1 MTEERKIIR
10 RNRPDELQKLIRQ
23 LDKHAPKAI
32 ERLAKLCESSDEK
45 IALDA
50 CKAIPKMIAEMKDQ
64 AEQRELQMMIAQH
77 RIGTLKGN
85 VQEDNTPLVNFD
97 DIQSIE

>member
-10 RNRPDELQKLIRQ
+10 RNRPNELERIIRA
-23 LDKHAPKAI
+23 LDKESKTAI
-32 ERLAKLCESSDEK
+32 DRLAKLCDSTDEK

-50 CKAIPKMIAEMKDQ
+50 SKSILKMIAEMKDQ

-85 VQEDNTPLVNFD
+85 VQEDNTPIVCFD
-97 DIQSIE
+97 QIQEIS